1 MTKNITIYID
11 TSVTQEVVVAIGVD
25 GKRYEKIS
33 ERTIARSQAVL
44 PLIMELLEEHSY
56 TFADVKHI
64 QVVTGPG
71 SYTGLR
77 VGCAIANALGLLLGV
92 PVNDKHA
99 LAMPVYS

>member
-1 MTKNITIYID
+1 MTKDITIYID
-11 TSVTQEVVVAIGVD
+11 TSVTQEVVAAIGID

-44 PLIMELLEEHSY
+44 PLITELFKEHAC
-56 TFADVKHI
+56 TFADVKRI

-77 VGCAIANALGLLLGV
+77 VGCAIANALGILLDV
-92 PVNDKHA
+92 PINDKHA